1 MFATRRS
8 YALAIFALISC
19 VGTRVSAQV
28 TCTLGTVNQ
37 SVTICTP
44 SNGATVGTTFHV
56 NAGTTDKSAVQY
68 MQIYLAGKLV
78 LTQRY
83 NYMDA
88 SITVPAGNSQRLT
101 VQAKDAAG
109 VIFKQLITINVSSA
123 YSIAPLNPT
132 IGQGG
137 KQQFT
142 ASAPSTWSASCGSIS
157 ASGLFTAPQ
166 AQTSC
171 TVTGTASDGSGR
183 TASTTVNVSTAYTT
197 SPQNPT
203 VAEGATQNFTASLPS
218 LWSATCG
225 SIDTNGVFTAPLAQ
239 SSCSVTGTANDGS
252 NRTAS
257 ANVTISSPLTVT
269 PASPTTPVNMTQQFN
284 ANMAASWTSSCGTID
299 GNGLFTATATAG
311 TCTIT
316 ATATGATA
324 YTATATDT
332 VTNSYSVSPQN
343 PTVSESASQQFT
355 ANLASTW
362 SSTCGNIDNSGMFT
376 APLAQPQCQVTGTA
390 TDGSGLTASTSVNI
404 SSPITVT
411 PATSNTQAGQTQT
424 FSANGAVTWTASCG
438 TIDTNGVF
446 TSPSAPGSCTIT
458 ATASSG
464 TPYVGTA
471 TDTVKASQ
479 PAALNYT
486 TWKNDNARA
495 GLQANETTLTPSNVN
510 ASSFGQLFSTAVD
523 ARVYAQPLYMS
534 GVTIHSAQHNVVYA
548 ATENDTVYAIDGD
561 TGAQLW
567 NVSLLGSGET
577 PANGNTIHSTIK
589 PIVGITG
596 TPVIDAST
604 GTLYVVAYSVTA
616 SGTYYHRLHA
626 LDITDGTERYGAPVV
641 INGGGFDASQHLQRP
656 GLLLANGTIYIAFSG
671 NGDYDPYHGW
681 IFGYDA
687 QMLTQTA
694 MWNVTPGGSEG
705 GIWMAGSGIASDA
718 SGDLYVTTG
727 NGDWAGA
734 TEYGQSAV
742 RLSPNLGVVDYF
754 TPIAHVPESESDKD
768 LGSGGILLLPDNTSS
783 HPHEAVNC
791 SKLNV
796 IYVLD
801 RDNMGQLGTSSDN
814 VVQQVTNQLGG
825 TSGTQS
831 GDRCFDTPAFWN
843 NNLYFIGNNDSL
855 KQFSFDPTTGL
866 MSSTPVFQDTF
877 AYLFPGGQPVVSANG
892 NSNAIV
898 WAIDYTTGTLRA
910 YDATNVSNVLYVSPK
925 LGAGVKFTVPTV
937 VNGHVYLG
945 TQTRVVGMGLTQGTS
960 GGCAPPSTAGVNVC
974 SPQAGGSYSSPVT
987 VSAGGTPAN
996 GTLNRMELW
1005 IDGTKYNNYYTN
1017 QINTTVP
1024 LTVGSHTVTVV
1035 EDDSTGAYIKK
1046 AVSITVH

>member
-1 MFATRRS
+1 MLLTRRS

-19 VGTRVSAQV
+19 VGTRLSAQA
-28 TCTLGTVNQ
+28 TCTLSTVNQ
-37 SVTICTP
+37 SVTICSP

-56 NAGTTDKSAVQY
+56 NAGTTDKSAVQFT
-68 MQIYLAGKLV
+68 QIYFAGNLI

-88 SITVPAGNSQRLT
+88 NITVPAGNNQRLT

-109 VIFKQLITINVSSA
+109 VIFKQSITINVSSA

-132 IGQGG
+132 IGQGAT
-137 KQQFT
+137 QQFT
-142 ASAPSTWSASCGSIS
+142 ASAPSTWSASCGSINP
-157 ASGLFTAPQ
+157 AGLFTAPQ

-183 TASTTVNVSTAYTT
+183 TASTTVNVSTAYTI
-197 SPQNPT
+197 SPLNPT
-203 VAEGATQNFTASLPS
+203 VAEGAIQNFTASLPS
-218 LWSATCG
+218 TWSATCG

-239 SSCSVTGTANDGS
+239 PSCSVTGTASDGS

-257 ANVTISSPLTVT
+257 ANLTISSP
-269 PASPTTPVNMTQQFN
+269 
-284 ANMAASWTSSCGTID
+284 
-299 GNGLFTATATAG
+299 
-311 TCTIT
+311 
-316 ATATGATA
+316 
-324 YTATATDT
+324 
-332 VTNSYSVSPQN
+332 
-343 PTVSESASQQFT
+343 
-355 ANLASTW
+355 
-362 SSTCGNIDNSGMFT
+362 
-376 APLAQPQCQVTGTA
+376 
-390 TDGSGLTASTSVNI
+390 I
-404 SSPITVT
+404 SVT
-411 PATSNTQAGQTQT
+411 PATASTQAGQTQT

-446 TSPSAPGSCTIT
+446 TAPNSPGSCTIT

-471 TDTVKASQ
+471 TDTVKAAQ

-486 TWKNDNARA
+486 TWKNDNARD

-510 ASSFGQLFSTAVD
+510 ASSFGQIFSTAVD

-561 TGAQLW
+561 NGNQLW
-567 NVSLLGSGET
+567 TVSLLGSGET
-577 PANGNTIHSTIK
+577 PADGATIHSTIK

-604 GTLYVVAYSVTA
+604 GTMYLVTYSVTA

-641 INGGGFDASQHLQRP
+641 IGGSGFDASQHLQRP

-694 MWNVTPGGSEG
+694 MWNVTPGGNEG

-727 NGDWAGA
+727 NGEWAGA

-754 TPIAHVPESESDKD
+754 TPIAHVTESDSDKD

-796 IYVLD
+796 IYVFD
-801 RDNMGQLGTSSDN
+801 RDNMGQLGSSSDN
-814 VVQQVTNQLGG
+814 VVQQVTGQLGG
-825 TSGTQS
+825 MSGTQQRDS
-831 GDRCFDTPAFWN
+831 CFETPAFWN

-866 MSSTPVFQDTF
+866 MSTTPVYQDTF
-877 AYLFPGGQPVVSANG
+877 TYAFPGGQPVVSANG
-892 NSNAIV
+892 NSNAIL
-898 WAIDYTTGTLRA
+898 WAIDYSTGTLRA
-910 YDATNVSNVLYVSPK
+910 YDATNVSKVLYVSPR
-925 LGAGVKFTVPTV
+925 LGAGVKFSVPTV

-945 TQTRVVGMGLTQGTS
+945 TQTTVVGMGLTQGTNTGCTPPSS
-960 GGCAPPSTAGVNVC
+960 GGVNMC

-1005 IDGTKYNNYYTN
+1005 FDGTKYNNYYSN
-1017 QINTTVP
+1017 QINTTLP
-1024 LTVGSHTVTVV
+1024 LSVGSHSVTVV

-1046 AVSITVH
+1046 SVTITVH